1 MSGLMMVFLFIA
13 VVFME
18 NTEKSKNDLVKVA
31 EEAKNQASYAE
42 QNRLKAENHRLIADK
57 NRLEAEKN
65 RIIAE
70 QSRKRMAEIA
80 KLAEK
85 SRKQLNDDLHLAF
98 DQNLRRQWGAEILP
112 NNTIRF
118 IASDFQFELGNSQ
131 LPIKFQNSLKIFF
144 PKYINIIYQYR
155 NEVEAIRIEGHT
167 SSEWKT
173 SLDITE
179 SYRQNMKLSQSRA
192 LETLMFCYSLIND
205 RERQF
210 VNQQDTKKLAWLR
223 EKLHASGLAFSH
235 PIFKQKNCKQRC
247 VEDAV
252 KSKRV
257 EFKIVT
263 KAEQKLYKILE
274 LQKRGIND
282 V

>member
-1 MSGLMMVFLFIA
+1 MMVFLFIA

-144 PKYINIIYQYR
+144 QI
-155 NEVEAIRIEGHT
+155 G
-167 SSEWKT
+167 
-173 SLDITE
+173 
-179 SYRQNMKLSQSRA
+179 RA
-192 LETLMFCYSLIND
+192 H
-205 RERQF
+205 
-210 VNQQDTKKLAWLR
+210 V
-223 EKLHASGLAFSH
+223 
-235 PIFKQKNCKQRC
+235 
-247 VEDAV
+247 
-252 KSKRV
+252 
-257 EFKIVT
+257 
-263 KAEQKLYKILE
+263 
-274 LQKRGIND
+274 
-282 V
+282 